1 MLKSIGKSIWA
12 NAKSFPRDLSLSA
25 TFAGLLIV
33 VVSCTGPIA
42 IMLQAARA
50 GHLTDAQTSSWLA
63 VSWIG
68 GGLFGI
74 FLSLWLRIPIIGAW
88 STPTVALLVV
98 GLTTH
103 TLPEAV
109 GAYFIASLLIIL
121 VGVTGIFDRILQ
133 AVPRPVIMAML
144 AGILFD
150 FGIAIFRELPSA
162 PIIVVAMLFGYFLAR
177 RMKWRAPVITSFAV
191 ALPIAILMHR
201 LNHQKLTFTVVHP
214 VWMNPSFSLGA
225 FVTLAL
231 PIVLLTLTSQ
241 YAPGMAV
248 LKSYGYP
255 EPTNK
260 SIITGGVISLAS
272 AGFLGSGVNSAAIT
286 AAIGAGDHAEP
297 DKNRRYTA
305 GVVCGLFYILVGI
318 CGSTMLH
325 AFAVLPLAMV
335 AAMGG
340 LGLLP
345 AIASSTADAFADPN
359 YREAAMI
366 TLLVTV
372 SNIHPWGLGAPFWG
386 LVAGVSAHQIASWSK
401 SKD

>member
-1 MLKSIGKSIWA
+1 MPKSMLRSIWS
-12 NAKSFPRDLSLSA
+12 NTKTFPRDLSLSA

-42 IMLQAARA
+42 ILLEAARA

-98 GLTTH
+98 GLATH

-109 GAYFIASLLIIL
+109 GAYFIASLLIII
-121 VGVTGIFDRILQ
+121 VGVTGIFDRILK

-150 FGIAIFRELPSA
+150 FGIAIFRELPTA
-162 PIIVVAMLFGYFLAR
+162 PIIVVGMLIGYFIAR

-191 ALPIAILMHR
+191 ALPIAIFMHR
-201 LNHQKLTFTVVHP
+201 LNHENIAVSVVHP
-214 VWMNPSFSLGA
+214 VWMNPTFSISA
-225 FVTLAL
+225 FITLAL

-305 GVVCGLFYILVGI
+305 GVICGLFYIVVGI
-318 CGSTMLH
+318 FGTTMLH

-345 AIASSTADAFADPN
+345 AIASSTADAFSDSN

-366 TLLVTV
+366 TLLVTI

-386 LVAGVSAHQIASWSK
+386 LVTGVSAHQIANWSK
-401 SKD
+401 AKV